1 MKRLLPPL
9 LCAALALTACTQAND
24 QSAGQTSSSSSTTSE
39 SVVAA
44 CADVADKAGVL
55 LAAIGRLATGNAT
68 TGEVG
73 TAAGEL
79 SAVFDDALTAVGP
92 DARADL
98 EDAGEALGRI
108 VNVLSTQ
115 PIDTAA
121 LRTAANELLTELG
134 EAADVC
140 TPDSTTVSTT
150 STEESR
156 SSEESTT
163 SSPPTVTTTS

>member
-1 MKRLLPPL
+1 MKRLVPPL
-9 LCAALALTACTQAND
+9 LCAALALTACTPANN
-24 QSAGQTSSSSSTTSE
+24 QSAGETTSSSSVTSE

-79 SAVFDDALTAVGP
+79 SAAFDDALTEVGP

-108 VNVLSTQ
+108 ENVLTTQ

-121 LRTAANELLTELG
+121 LRTAADELLIELG
-134 EAADVC
+134 NAADVC
-140 TPDSTTVSTT
+140 TPDSTTVTTT
-150 STEESR
+150 STDEPT
-156 SSEESTT
+156 STT
-163 SSPPTVTTTS
+163 SSVPTVTTTS

>member
-1 MKRLLPPL
+1 MKRLVPPL
-9 LCAALALTACTQAND
+9 LCTALALTACTPANN
-24 QSAGQTSSSSSTTSE
+24 QSAGETTSSSSVTSE
-39 SVVAA
+39 SVVTA

-55 LAAIGRLATGNAT
+55 FAAIGRLATGNAT

-79 SAVFDDALTAVGP
+79 SAAFDDALTEVGP

-108 VNVLSTQ
+108 ENVLTTQ

-121 LRTAANELLTELG
+121 LRTAADELLTELG
-134 EAADVC
+134 NAADVC
-140 TPDSTTVSTT
+140 TPDSTTVTT
-150 STEESR
+150 STDESP
-156 SSEESTT
+156 STEESTT
-163 SSPPTVTTTS
+163 SSVPTVTTTS